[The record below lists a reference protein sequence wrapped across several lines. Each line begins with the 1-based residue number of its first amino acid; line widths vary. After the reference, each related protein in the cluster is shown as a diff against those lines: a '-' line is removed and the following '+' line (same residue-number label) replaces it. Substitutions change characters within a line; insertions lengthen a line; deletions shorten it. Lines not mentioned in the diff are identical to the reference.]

1 MTTQLE
7 WFDFFLTPTRSK
19 NGKIQE
25 KDLREHL
32 SRLRIDALV
41 RVVELTKQDISAYAH
56 EVRNFLEADGIIWN
70 SSER

>member
-7 WFDFFLTPTRSK
+7 WFDFLTPTRSK
-19 NGKIQE
+19 TAKIQE
-25 KDLREHL
+25 KDIREHL

-56 EVRNFLEADGIIWN
+56 EVRNCSEAG
-70 SSER
+70 

>member
-7 WFDFFLTPTRSK
+7 WFDSFLTPTGSK
-19 NGKIQE
+19 VAKFQE
-25 KDLREHL
+25 KDIREHL

-56 EVRNFLEADGIIWN
+56 EVRNQFESIGIIWN
-70 SSER
+70 FSEL